1 MIRLAFSTLGCPDW
15 SLTRVIDTAG
25 RTGYDGVELRFL
37 EADDALWERPELR
50 GGGLR
55 ETRARLAD
63 AGLAVPCVDSRSFFH
78 HVDKGARRKAAEEA
92 LRTVELASTLGA
104 SGVRV
109 FGDRVQPGA
118 DLASTRGW
126 IAESLAAV
134 RDGARGTG
142 VGIWIESHGDFATAE
157 AARSVLALAGGEGL
171 GVLWD
176 PANAFCEFGED
187 PEEGGRILGGAI
199 RHVHLKDAR
208 RPGPPVAPGSG
219 FTPWT
224 PVLPGDGDVP
234 VARTLTWL
242 RRTGYDGW
250 VSFEWEKRWHPE
262 IAEPEAALPH
272 FARWAAGELR
282 GRVDPEPE
290 AARLVPCGRMRVEVH
305 LDRASLGRAAAHAV
319 ASEIRALLA
328 RDGRAAVIFASAP
341 SQNEFLAALR
351 ATTGIDWRRLTA
363 FHLDEYVGMGPS
375 HPASFRRFLTDR
387 LFDHVPVGAFHGLD
401 GEAEDLAAECA
412 RYAGLLREARPGLA
426 ILGIG
431 ENGHLAFIDPPLC
444 DFFEP
449 KDVRVAELDE
459 ACRRQQVNDGA
470 FARLEDVPRRAL
482 SLTVPFILG
491 VPRAVAIV
499 PGPAKRAAIEAA
511 VLGPVTTACPASILR
526 RHRDATLFVDADSA
540 AGLAP
545 LPQETK

>member
-1 MIRLAFSTLGCPDW
+1 MIRLSFSTLGCPDW
-15 SLTRVIDTAG
+15 SLARVVDTAG
-25 RTGYDGVELRFL
+25 RAGYDGVELRFL
-37 EADDALWERPELR
+37 EGEDTLWERPELR

-55 ETRARLAD
+55 ETRTRLAD
-63 AGLAVPCVDSRSFFH
+63 AGLTVPCVDSRSFFH
-78 HVDKGARRKAAEEA
+78 HRDEATRRRAAEEA
-92 LRTVELASTLGA
+92 LRTVELASALGA
-104 SGVRV
+104 PGIRV

-134 RDGARGTG
+134 REGARRSG
-142 VGIWIESHGDFATAE
+142 VAVWLETHGDFATAE
-157 AARSVLALAGGEGL
+157 AARSVLELAGGEGL

-187 PEEGGRILGGAI
+187 PEEAGPRLRGAI
-199 RHVHLKDAR
+199 QHVHLKDAR
-208 RPGPPVAPGSG
+208 RPAAPATPGSA

-224 PVLPGDGDVP
+224 PTLAGDGDVP
-234 VARTLTWL
+234 AARTLAWL
-242 RRTGYDGW
+242 QRSGYDGW

-262 IAEPEAALPH
+262 IAEPEVALPH

-305 LDRASLGRAAAHAV
+305 SDRAALGRGAARAV
-319 ASEIRALLA
+319 ASEIRALVA

-351 ATTGIDWRRLTA
+351 ETPGIDWRRVTA
-363 FHLDEYVGMGPS
+363 FHLDEYVGMRPS

-387 LFDHVPVGAFHGLD
+387 LFDHVPVRAFHGLD
-401 GEAEDLAAECA
+401 GEAPDLATECA
-412 RYAGLLREARPGLA
+412 RYAGRLREASPGLA

-449 KDVRVAELDE
+449 RDVRVVELDE

-499 PGPAKRAAIEAA
+499 PGPAKRRAIEAA

-526 RHRDATLFVDADSA
+526 RHRDATLFVDEDSA
-540 AGLAP
+540 GGIP
-545 LPQETK
+545 HPRQEMK